1 MQSAHSQD
9 INNDNSGR
17 RSSPST
23 NLLMNPGNPGPASS
37 SGACLSTS
45 TSTNMQHPH
54 DTGAA
59 HSVMPHYNSNFA
71 TLFPPL
77 QSSNN
82 QWQSYN
88 HHQLQHLFP
97 INFRPPAPF
106 LNQAS
111 LFQNQQ
117 QQQHL
122 IPQQNPSEPLDMT
135 MQNGLTGTIDM
146 PTNTTTT
153 TSPTEEAE
161 LDLATNTST
170 NTSTATAPFN
180 NNDVFPSEQLFK
192 QAVEDY
198 CVTVRMFPKQ
208 KKTENKRTQADNY
221 ISYRYTCPRS
231 GTHKSQKKEGI
242 KGARPTRQSLKTGCE
257 WHISAAR
264 ERMPNDACR
273 NDEIVRITSVSLEH
287 TNGCNG
293 GDDQEMI
300 FALRKRAGRTYPDY
314 ALAHLRKEVKARR
327 YGTDDVKS
335 WLIQS
340 GFLDA
345 TLEEATNLR
354 YRLLN
359 DEPIKNWKP
368 NECSKE
374 EIGQW
379 TDYLHNEDLANEI
392 SAGSK
397 DSIDNL
403 LMLHRGLK
411 EEVDGYDSRVTT
423 DSEHRFSGTA
433 WQTGRMRARL
443 LRHGAMIFIDDTRSG
458 VNTSNFCFW
467 NVMVSDH
474 EGKSQTVMGAMTMC
488 ASNEAVSWVLQSLVT
503 MSPFAAE
510 IVKATMSDLGKYT
523 TPLFMCASQHHAR
536 SCLRPNSLL
545 FL

>member
-1 MQSAHSQD
+1 VYVNLHLHKIHFVHVTESNCGTNEVQQS
-9 INNDNSGR
+9 
-17 RSSPST
+17 
-23 NLLMNPGNPGPASS
+23 
-37 SGACLSTS
+37 
-45 TSTNMQHPH
+45 
-54 DTGAA
+54 
-59 HSVMPHYNSNFA
+59 
-71 TLFPPL
+71 
-77 QSSNN
+77 
-82 QWQSYN
+82 
-88 HHQLQHLFP
+88 
-97 INFRPPAPF
+97 
-106 LNQAS
+106 
-111 LFQNQQ
+111 
-117 QQQHL
+117 
-122 IPQQNPSEPLDMT
+122 PLDLV
-135 MQNGLTGTIDM
+135 GLTGTIDM
-146 PTNTTTT
+146 PSNTTTT

-170 NTSTATAPFN
+170 NTSTANAPLKK
-180 NNDVFPSEQLFK
+180 NDVFSSHKHFK

-198 CVTVRMFPKQ
+198 CVSERMFPKL
-208 KKTENKRTQADNY
+208 KTCGNKRKKADDY

-231 GTHKSQKKEGI
+231 GNHTSQKKEGI
-242 KGARPTRQSLKTGCE
+242 KGARPTRESLKTGCE
-257 WHISAAR
+257 WHINAAR

-273 NDEIVRITSVSLEH
+273 NDEKVRITSVSLEH
-287 TNGCNG
+287 TNGCSG
-293 GDDQEMI
+293 GDDQEMV
-300 FALRKRAGRTYPDY
+300 FALRKRAGRTYPEH
-314 ALAHLRKEVKARR
+314 ALTHLRKEVKARR

-354 YRLLN
+354 YRLLT
-359 DEPIKNWKP
+359 DAPIKDWKP

-374 EIGQW
+374 EMGQW
-379 TDYLHNEDLANEI
+379 TDYLHNEDLAKEI

-411 EEVDGYDSRVTT
+411 GEVDGYDSRVTT
-423 DSEHRFSGTA
+423 DSENRFSGTA

-488 ASNEAVSWVLQSLVT
+488 ASYEAVSWVLQSLVG

-510 IVKATMSDLGKYT
+510 VVKATMSDLGKYT
-523 TPLFMCASQHHAR
+523 TPLFTCPSQLHAT
-536 SCLRPNSLL
+536 CLRSISLL
-545 FL
+545 FS